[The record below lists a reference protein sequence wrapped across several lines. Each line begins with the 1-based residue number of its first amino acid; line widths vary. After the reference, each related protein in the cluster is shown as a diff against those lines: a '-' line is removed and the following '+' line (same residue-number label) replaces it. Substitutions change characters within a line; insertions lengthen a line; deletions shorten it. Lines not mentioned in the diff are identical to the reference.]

1 MSNAVKRAKRRA
13 KGKAVSAKKRK
24 SEMPNKPTPIVPYL
38 ITDFI
43 QARADVQPQP
53 LGKGRIV
60 SVIIQNRFNNM
71 DGTGNNVEIMVGSGT
86 GQIWQGLPGAQSPE
100 IFARDLEDIY
110 IRVRTG
116 VTACDVV
123 VFVYRERD

>member
-1 MSNAVKRAKRRA
+1 MAT
-13 KGKAVSAKKRK
+13 
-24 SEMPNKPTPIVPYL
+24 KPTRIAPYL
-38 ITDFI
+38 ITHFI
-43 QARADVQPQP
+43 QARADVQAQP

-60 SVIIQNRFNNM
+60 SVIIQNRLNNM
-71 DGTGNNVEIMVGSGT
+71 DGTGNNVEIMVGTGT

-116 VTACDVV
+116 VTAVDVPV
-123 VFVYRERD
+123 LVYTERDE